1 MPLPPEYADLAEG
14 LLLQSVDKYP
24 SFHVFDNLAV
34 ENLGKDHVFSMS
46 PSVVHFGGFTTGDE
60 QRQTISIVNIS
71 STSRRM
77 VIISPE
83 LNSVFQVRE
92 LPNLHYTTN
101 AFVE

>member
-34 ENLGKDHVFSMS
+34 ENLGKSHVFSMS
-46 PSVVHFGGFTTGDE
+46 PSVIHFGGFTTGDE
-60 QRQTISIVNIS
+60 QRQTLSIVNIS

-83 LNSVFQVRE
+83 PNGVFQVPE
-92 LPNLHYTTN
+92 VSILDSTTDR
-101 AFVE
+101 